1 MFKVNT
7 RDFSSQMK
15 LETTS
20 YETNHKLL
28 PFTAIN
34 EILKITY
41 LCASI
46 KIKVKVKTSLLIV
59 PNSIDMELSLNLFDF
74 FLAYISY
81 S

>member
-1 MFKVNT
+1 
-7 RDFSSQMK
+7 MK
-15 LETTS
+15 LETAS

-28 PFTAIN
+28 PFTTIN
-34 EILKITY
+34 EILKITS
-41 LCASI
+41 LCESI

-59 PNSIDMELSLNLFDF
+59 PNSSDMELSLNLFDF